1 MTTVLLYALGVL
13 FMAVGV
19 GASIALHEMGHLLAA
34 KRFGVKCTQ
43 YMVGFGPTIWSR
55 RKGETEYGVKAVPLG
70 GYVRM
75 LGMFPPSDG
84 RQVRADSTGR
94 WNGLIEQ
101 ARQDSQIDVGPEDSD
116 RLFYQRSVPQRLVIM
131 LGGPFMNLAIAVLL
145 LAVAIVGFGVQEE
158 TRTLSSVSAC
168 VIPADVADEVA
179 GQSDSQI
186 CASGKYAQAPAA
198 KAGLRPGDEIVA
210 FDGERI
216 DSWGQLRERIRA
228 AGGRTVPVA
237 IEREGRRLDLTVT
250 PVHERRPQLDSQDN
264 VVLHNDGSPVLV
276 DVGFL
281 GVSPTSELVPQPIT
295 AVPGIVGDSLWRTAG
310 VVLKIPEKMVGVAQA
325 AFGDAERDRNGPVS
339 VVGIGRFAG
348 EVTTA
353 EGDSAIPIGW
363 ADRFAVLLSLVAS
376 LNLALFV
383 FNLVPLLPLDGGHA
397 AGALWE
403 GTRRQIARLL
413 RRADPGP
420 VDVAR
425 ALPLAYGVASL
436 LIGMSVLLIYADLVR
451 PIRLGG

>member
-1 MTTVLLYALGVL
+1 MTTIVLYALGVL

-19 GASIALHEMGHLLAA
+19 GASIALHELGHLLAA

-43 YMVGFGPTIWSR
+43 YMVGFGPTVWSR
-55 RKGETEYGVKAVPLG
+55 RMGETEYGVKAVPLG

-75 LGMFPPSDG
+75 LGMFPPRDG
-84 RQVRADSTGR
+84 RRVRADSTGR
-94 WNGLIEQ
+94 WSGLIDQ
-101 ARQDSQIDVGPEDSD
+101 ARQESQIDIGPQDSD
-116 RLFYQRSVPQRLVIM
+116 RLFYQRSVPRRLVIM
-131 LGGPFMNLAIAVLL
+131 LGGPFMNLLIATLL

-179 GQSDSQI
+179 GQTDEQI
-186 CASGKYAQAPAA
+186 CASGEYEQAPAA
-198 KAGLRPGDEIVA
+198 RAGLHPGDVVVA
-210 FDGERI
+210 FDGETI
-216 DSWGQLRERIRA
+216 ASWGQLRERIRA
-228 AGGRTVPVA
+228 AGGRTVPVVV
-237 IEREGRRLDLTVT
+237 ERDGRRLDLTVT
-250 PVHERRPQLDSQDN
+250 PVHERRPQLDSDGN
-264 VVLHNDGSPVLV
+264 VVRDDDGSPVLV

-295 AVPGIVGDSLWRTAG
+295 SVPRIVGDSLWRTAG
-310 VVLKIPEKMVGVAQA
+310 VVLNIPQKMVGVAQA

-353 EGDSAIPIGW
+353 DGSSAVPIGW
-363 ADRFAVLLSLVAS
+363 VDRFVVLLSLIAS

-383 FNLVPLLPLDGGHA
+383 FNLIPLLPLDGGHA

-403 GTRRQIARLL
+403 GARRQVARML
-413 RRADPGP
+413 RREDPGP